1 QHESAGLIVSDTF
14 AAEGSQHQKGRA
26 WSPARMPSARRLRP
40 QPTKSV
46 AGACPA
52 SVVPLASV
60 SALAA
65 FGSFPCLS
73 YHPCLPSPGSLLAI
87 MARGGECVASQVF
100 FGGMI
105 ARTPS
110 LCTG

>member
-1 QHESAGLIVSDTF
+1 TRSI
-14 AAEGSQHQKGRA
+14 AEGDLPRTTVNA
-26 WSPARMPSARRLRP
+26 RPARMPSARRLRP
-40 QPTKSV
+40 QPTESL
-46 AGACPA
+46 AGSCPA
-52 SVVPLASV
+52 SFVHLASV

-100 FGGMI
+100 LGGMI